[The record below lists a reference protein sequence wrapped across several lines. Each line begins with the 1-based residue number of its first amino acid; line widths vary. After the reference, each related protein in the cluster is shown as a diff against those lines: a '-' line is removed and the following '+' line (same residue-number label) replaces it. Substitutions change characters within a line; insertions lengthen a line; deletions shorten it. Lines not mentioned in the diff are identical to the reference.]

1 MVESD
6 FIFNVITY
14 ALVIAYI
21 LYINFAAHLNKNT
34 GFLNSLINLF
44 QNWIF
49 RLVFLLVVGF
59 FSLDMFPHGGF
70 ILAILLTIAFLNTN
84 MLSYKKNVAE
94 NFSSMENFGFA
105 KVINYG
111 EKDPNEGKTD
121 AQISS
126 DNYMEAIRLQNK
138 QDNKQSND
146 NGEGDYEDDYG
157 DDYVDDGGDDGGDNE
172 KHFVD
177 SESIEVKQVK
187 NKSKML
193 AKNCGPYAPLQRL
206 PFNPHGYADDSII
219 NTGYDV
225 LPMDSVSRGDWTD
238 SSVGYKFGKA

>member
-6 FIFNVITY
+6 FMFNVIIY

-21 LYINFAAHLNKNT
+21 LYINFAAHLNKNS

-59 FSLDMFPHGGF
+59 FALDMFPYGGF

-84 MLSYKKNVAE
+84 MLSYKKNIAE
-94 NFSSMENFGFA
+94 NFAVLQGSE
-105 KVINYG
+105 
-111 EKDPNEGKTD
+111 
-121 AQISS
+121 ISDK
-126 DNYMEAIRLQNK
+126 DNYQMQNISQYK
-138 QDNKQSND
+138 SEDGDGNPFVEEVEGRNVISIDDIEPMVNSQDNKMNSQT
-146 NGEGDYEDDYG
+146 
-157 DDYVDDGGDDGGDNE
+157 
-172 KHFVD
+172 
-177 SESIEVKQVK
+177 
-187 NKSKML
+187 L

-206 PFNPHGYADDSII
+206 PFNPQGYADDSIVS
-219 NTGYDV
+219 TGYDD

-238 SSVGYKFGKA
+238 SSVGYKFGRA